1 MLSKIKNEFLI
12 KSIILLFIGFL
23 IFSKSFATEYIVP
36 NYVHSIT
43 CSDINLDNNM
53 DIIIGCDN
61 GDNDTL
67 SIFLNNN
74 GNYSI
79 SYLPFENN
87 SVLES
92 YDMNGDNY
100 PDLVT
105 ELTGGNY
112 CYYPNDGYGDFDSEY
127 TFFHHILGIYL
138 ETIQIAD
145 MDNDGDNDVV
155 FSLPHQNNSYWGIS
169 FNNGNGQFSENIYY
183 NTDAVT
189 GELSV
194 GKINNDELYDV
205 LLPKAYEAFLFY
217 NNFPSFEQVL
227 IDSFPSSRSYIFD
240 MDNNGYNDLVLF
252 DHVYIYEIPCRMK
265 ILYNYGNDTFVNG
278 DTLSFPSGTLIQ
290 NINDFNNDGFPDL
303 VCTGGSWET
312 YDKHIY
318 IYLNNTDGTFC
329 EPDSIFI
336 GNPQFGHLVTSADLD
351 NNGYQDIVVSRYYK
365 AGTNQHAVR
374 ILFNDGT
381 GNFVEDPQV
390 GINETELEIT
400 NCKLSNY
407 PNPFNPTT
415 TISFSIPE
423 ESKVDISIFNV
434 KGQKV
439 KTLLNKSLSKGKHQ
453 ILWHGVDN
461 TGKAASSGIYFYKL
475 NVNGKSTNVKKCLL
489 LK

>member
-1 MLSKIKNEFLI
+1 MLNKFKKEFLV
-12 KSIILLFIGFL
+12 SDVILLFL
-23 IFSKSFATEYIVP
+23 ILFISTKSFANEYIVP

-53 DIIIGCDN
+53 DIIVGCDN
-61 GDNDTL
+61 G
-67 SIFLNNN
+67 NN
-74 GNYSI
+74 
-79 SYLPFENN
+79 
-87 SVLES
+87 
-92 YDMNGDNY
+92 
-100 PDLVT
+100 
-105 ELTGGNY
+105 
-112 CYYPNDGYGDFDSEY
+112 
-127 TFFHHILGIYL
+127 
-138 ETIQIAD
+138 
-145 MDNDGDNDVV
+145 VV
-155 FSLPHQNNSYWGIS
+155 FSLPHQINSYWGIS
-169 FNNGNGQFSENIYY
+169 FNDGNNQFSENVYY
-183 NTDAVT
+183 NSNAPFR
-189 GELSV
+189 ELSI

-205 LLPKAYEAFLFY
+205 LLSKAYESFLFY

-252 DHVYIYEIPCRMK
+252 AYVYIYGIPCQMK
-265 ILYNYGNDTFVNG
+265 ILYNYGNDTLVNG
-278 DTLSFPSGTLIQ
+278 DTLNFPCGTMIK
-290 NINDFNNDGFPDL
+290 NIDDFNNDGFPDL

-374 ILFNDGT
+374 ILFNDGS
-381 GNFVEDPQV
+381 GHFVEEPQV
-390 GINETELEIT
+390 GINNEELEIT

-423 ESKVDISIFNV
+423 ESKVELSVFNI

-439 KTLLNKSLSKGKHQ
+439 KTLAKDSYQKGKHSVV
-453 ILWHGVDN
+453 WN
-461 TGKAASSGIYFYKL
+461 GKSDSGKSVSSGVYFYKL
-475 NVNGKSTNVKKCLL
+475 DTENNNSVMKKCLL